1 MPLRAPLLQAVKVNS
16 LGKWKTA
23 LQMVAMSALL
33 LLRNADHIL
42 GDEKRGGW
50 SGPVGADVQA
60 VCVSLGKLPCAT
72 AVFHTS
78 LRAPWIATLLDMPK
92 DNALLPCCCS

>member
-50 SGPVGADVQA
+50 SAHLGADAQVLC
-60 VCVSLGKLPCAT
+60 VFLSKLPCVSL
-72 AVFHTS
+72 VF
-78 LRAPWIATLLDMPK
+78 LLDQSSSFL
-92 DNALLPCCCS
+92 NR

>member
-1 MPLRAPLLQAVKVNS
+1 MYHSKLANPPSVVQAVKVNS

-42 GDEKRGGW
+42 GSHVQGW
-50 SGPVGADVQA
+50 WGTV
-60 VCVSLGKLPCAT
+60 
-72 AVFHTS
+72 H
-78 LRAPWIATLLDMPK
+78 LL
-92 DNALLPCCCS
+92 ACLLPVSCCARMC